1 MEILKKILFRLALC
15 TALFFAVNFFYAK
28 FMHKKDVEKYSP
40 LKPVLDSVYRSA
52 DIIYLGESSNTSFN
66 PWTDTLSQS
75 VTDFLQGNMPDK
87 KIGSISHE
95 SFHLGLFRKILE
107 LYPDNSKKP
116 IIVTLNI
123 RAMSPP
129 SVFSATE
136 AHNQQEALF
145 YSNRIPLLTRIFLS
159 LHYYDNAN
167 SSERERE
174 KMVTW
179 RTKSIKLGPGSW
191 ETTRDWMYAN
201 NKFNDAH
208 PVPTKLRDMSDA
220 YIKEFAFLLDAYN
233 PRVQDLRAMIAFA
246 KKNNIPVLFHILPEN
261 LEYSRALWGQQLVQ
275 YLEYNHGYLL
285 QVLQKEKMEYVDNFS
300 IARGV
305 DFTDQWYPTEH
316 FNTRIRRLIALSLA
330 QKLKPHST
338 FPDPVYPKNNHPNF
352 NITFPVADTLLRH
365 WQELHK

>member
-1 MEILKKILFRLALC
+1 MFRLSLCVILFFVA
-15 TALFFAVNFFYAK
+15 NFFYAK
-28 FMHKKDVEKYSP
+28 FMFARDVKKYSP
-40 LKPVLDSVYRSA
+40 LKPVLDSVYKTA

-75 VTDFLQGNMPDK
+75 IADFIQGYMPFK
-87 KIGSISHE
+87 KVGSISHE
-95 SFHLGLFRKILE
+95 SFHLGLFRKILV
-107 LYPDNSKKP
+107 LYPRDSQKT

-129 SVFSATE
+129 SVFSGTE
-136 AHNQQEALF
+136 ARNQQEALF
-145 YSNRIPLLTRIFLS
+145 YSDRLPLLTRIFLS

-167 SSERERE
+167 ASERERE
-174 KMVTW
+174 KMRTW
-179 RTKSIKLGPGSW
+179 RTRSIKLGQGSW
-191 ETTRDWMYAN
+191 ETARDWMYAN
-201 NKFNDAH
+201 NKFNDKH

-220 YIKEFAFLLDAYN
+220 YIKEFGFLLDAHN

-246 KKNNIPVLFHILPEN
+246 KANHIPILFHILPEN
-261 LEYSRALWGQQLVQ
+261 LEYARALWGQQLVQ

-285 QVLQKEKMEYVDNFS
+285 HMLQKENMEYVDNFA

-330 QKLKPHST
+330 QKLNPAGP
-338 FPDPVYPKNNHPNF
+338 FPNLHYMKNNYPNMS
-352 NITFPVADTLLRH
+352 ITFPVADTLLRQ
-365 WQELHK
+365 WQEIHR